1 MNRKKIDNEM
11 AQIWEWSAKS
21 FKSIIKI
28 LQWAIMSV
36 HEINGKKKASQD
48 RETEDIKRNQMKIIQ
63 LKNIVIEMKS
73 SGNGLN
79 IWRGGKTEKTIRE
92 LENRTVKVT

>member
-1 MNRKKIDNEM
+1 MNM
-11 AQIWEWSAKS
+11 
-21 FKSIIKI
+21 
-28 LQWAIMSV
+28 
-36 HEINGKKKASQD
+36 HEINEKKKNRQD
-48 RETEDIKRNQMKIIQ
+48 REIEDTKRNQMKIVQ

-92 LENRTVKVT
+92 LENRTIKVT

>member
-1 MNRKKIDNEM
+1 MTM
-11 AQIWEWSAKS
+11 
-21 FKSIIKI
+21 
-28 LQWAIMSV
+28 
-36 HEINGKKKASQD
+36 HEINEKKKNRQD
-48 RETEDIKRNQMKIIQ
+48 REIEDTKRNQMKIVQ

-92 LENRTVKVT
+92 LENRTIKVT

>member
-1 MNRKKIDNEM
+1 
-11 AQIWEWSAKS
+11 
-21 FKSIIKI
+21 
-28 LQWAIMSV
+28 MSV

-79 IWRGGKTEKTIRE
+79 I
-92 LENRTVKVT
+92 